1 MGSRDRKIRGE
12 AVTLRG
18 SIFGHNYQDE
28 TEYDLT
34 QGAWTNQA
42 SFSDICNLVGINPA
56 DGTAITPSPNGFNS
70 IRILQPHFGEL
81 VECYIDFVSVHY
93 PFDSFGTP
101 GHNGA
106 GSNDLQFGIGDFTNN
121 DFTTPRTIYTAAEIT
136 ASFQKMTGLTTG
148 YTVSGGGDARTTRS
162 RINLLPA
169 LYKGGDAK
177 FVEDGFNLIMML
189 NKGAGADATN
199 GGTDTFKLEFLR
211 ITMAIT
217 GIT

>member
-121 DFTTPRTIYTAAEIT
+121 DH
-136 ASFQKMTGLTTG
+136 ASHHLHRRRNK
-148 YTVSGGGDARTTRS
+148 R
-162 RINLLPA
+162 LLPKDDRLNHWLYCVRRRRCSHYPEPNKPAASA
-169 LYKGGDAK
+169 L
-177 FVEDGFNLIMML
+177 
-189 NKGAGADATN
+189 
-199 GGTDTFKLEFLR
+199 
-211 ITMAIT
+211 
-217 GIT
+217 